1 MLEKTKIITNL
12 IACYGG
18 ELKGRTRLQKIAYL
32 MDRCGGKF
40 GCTFTYHYYGPYC
53 FELAG
58 AIDDAEMEGHINIEE
73 RPGGHGVPYAVF
85 TLKND
90 TAKPDRL
97 GSLQVNRARK
107 LLQKTKPFSN
117 TVIELAATVV
127 FLRDD
132 WDYFDKENVDA
143 VSETIR
149 RKPVKCDNGRM
160 KAAIDLVRELGLDP
174 ESALCSKVADSTH

>member
-1 MLEKTKIITNL
+1 MVEKIKIITNL
-12 IACYGG
+12 IACYEG
-18 ELKGRTRLQKIAYL
+18 ELIGRTRLQKIAYL

-58 AIDDAEMEGHINIEE
+58 AIDDAEMAGHIKIEE
-73 RPGGHGVPYAVF
+73 RPGRHGVPFAVF
-85 TLKND
+85 TLND
-90 TAKPDRL
+90 ATDKPDRL
-97 GSLQVNRARK
+97 GSLQFCKAHE

-149 RKPVKCDNGRM
+149 RKPVKFDNGRIEE
-160 KAAIDLVRELGLDP
+160 AIDLIRELGLDP
-174 ESALCSKVADSTH
+174 ESELCLKVADGTY